1 MRYRDFHYRSFNDL
15 NATIVKNLYK
25 IPADKDLIVG
35 VPRSGLMAANILALH
50 LHLPLTDVE
59 NYLTG
64 NLLSSGYRLDNTT
77 SGFTK
82 LKNVLVIDDSLASG
96 KAMMEVRDK
105 LKDSYPDKNIEYGV
119 VYLKPGSE
127 QQVNLFLEKCS
138 MPRIFEWN
146 IMNHRI
152 INQSCVDIDGVLCKD
167 PTSEENDDGENYLHF
182 LKSAKPLFRTDY
194 KIGALVTN
202 RLEKYRTQTEEWLNE
217 HGIYYNEL
225 IMRDFKSQEA
235 RQSANDYGPFKGRVF
250 AKMGSTRLFIESSYS
265 QSKDIVSIAGKPVY
279 CVDRRKMLWPSE
291 LTVTKRKARSLKNR
305 ITRKIQQVIS

>member
-15 NATIVKNLYK
+15 NTTIVKNLYK
-25 IPADKDLIVG
+25 IPADTDLIIG

-59 NYLTG
+59 NFLTG

-127 QQVNLFLEKCS
+127 QQVNLFLEKCP

-202 RLEKYRTQTEEWLNE
+202 RLEKYRAQTEEWLNE

-235 RQSANDYGPFKGRVF
+235 RRSANDYGSFKGRVF

-305 ITRKIQQVIS
+305 ITSKIQQVIS